1 MAGNV
6 SVGVRVAHFVSLL
19 FGLAGGFA
27 AQPALAA
34 DCPRA
39 DALGT
44 SRVLV
49 VDPKAHPL
57 IGSMQYRETL
67 PLNDG
72 EVVLTFDDGPLGK
85 HSEQALEILAAQCV
99 KATFFLVGRQA
110 QANPEGVRKVRD
122 GGHTV
127 ATHTL
132 SHPYAMQRMPID
144 RAKAEI
150 DGGIEK
156 VTAAL
161 GEGAVI
167 SPFFRIPGLARNDG
181 IEEYAKEKGLQVWS
195 SDVVADDWHHIS
207 AQRVHD
213 LAMQRITARGKGVM
227 LFHDIQPRT
236 VTALPKILADLK
248 ARGFRVVHVVPATAE
263 NPATP
268 TDPQQWRQYPNS
280 ELIATARWPKIP
292 NFAYVQHEPL
302 PAPKLTDSYW
312 NDIRLLDRPQARGRG
327 VPLPRPAPWP
337 RPVQMASAD
346 AASALPAPA
355 ASVFEV
361 EEGLSVVVLGVNAT
375 RSAERRVASETEQK
389 KPEAKEGEPKQAES
403 KQDEPKQAEAK
414 KPEPRLRSETKR
426 QRSAARKGKRAVA
439 VAHARGK
446 PAAAEPLY
454 ADPQPGAQGNRTA
467 AKGTTP
473 AGKRAIPE
481 KRNVKRAVHH
491 NRREASARPPNG

>member
-6 SVGVRVAHFVSLL
+6 SVGVRLAHLVSVLL
-19 FGLAGGFA
+19 GLAA
-27 AQPALAA
+27 ATAARPALAA

-39 DALGT
+39 DALGI
-44 SRVLV
+44 SRTLV
-49 VDPKAHPL
+49 VDAKAHPL

-85 HSEQALEILAAQCV
+85 HSEQVLEILAGQCV

-122 GGHTV
+122 AGHTV

-132 SHPYAMQRMPID
+132 SHPYAMQRMALD

-150 DGGIEK
+150 DGGIAQ

-181 IEEYAKEKGLQVWS
+181 IEEYTREKGLQVWS
-195 SDVVADDWHHIS
+195 ADVVADDWHHIS

-236 VTALPKILADLK
+236 VAALPKILADLK
-248 ARGFRVVHVVPATAE
+248 ARGFRIVHVVPATQD

-268 TDPQQWRQYPNS
+268 TEPQQWRQYPNS
-280 ELIATARWPKIP
+280 ELIATARWPKITT
-292 NFAYVQHEPL
+292 FAFVQHEPL

-312 NDIRLLDRPQARGRG
+312 NDTKLLDRPQARGRG
-327 VPLPRPAPWP
+327 IPLPRQAPWP
-337 RPVQMASAD
+337 RQVQIASVD
-346 AASALPAPA
+346 APSALPAPA

-361 EEGLSVVVLGVNAT
+361 EEGLGVVLLGVNAT
-375 RSAERRVASETEQK
+375 RPAERRVATETEPK
-389 KPEAKEGEPKQAES
+389 KAEPKEAE
-403 KQDEPKQAEAK
+403 QREAEPKEAEAK
-414 KPEPRLRSETKR
+414 KPEPRKP
-426 QRSAARKGKRAVA
+426 QRSAARKGKRPVA
-439 VAHARGK
+439 VARARGK
-446 PAAAEPLY
+446 PAAEPLY
-454 ADPQPGAQGNRTA
+454 SESQSAAAQNGRTA
-467 AKGTTP
+467 AAARRAVP
-473 AGKRAIPE
+473 EGKRALPE
-481 KRNVKRAVHH
+481 KKNVKRAIHH
-491 NRREASARPPNG
+491 NRREANAQPPNR